1 MARRLFLTI
10 IAVAFVAALVAPVAA
25 SAGAARPV
33 SVQPAVSGCTVF
45 PAAWGKRIYDETVQL
60 VRAEWD
66 VNTPDNASSD
76 LTSRII
82 YLHQRGCGDVLD
94 LYLYGPV
101 VKRLTA
107 DQHAWHLAV
116 VEYLYP
122 D

>member
-10 IAVAFVAALVAPVAA
+10 IAVAFAAALVAPVAA

-66 VNTPDNASSD
+66 VNTPDNASAD
-76 LTSRII
+76 LVAHIQ
-82 YLHQRGCGDVLD
+82 YLYGRGCGDALN

-101 VKRLTA
+101 VKRTTTA
-107 DQHAWHLAV
+107 QFAWYLAV